1 MKTKE
6 IEKEMM
12 DAIMY
17 ADMSEDDFWKTS
29 IISPQEA
36 KNLADA
42 WSIIFSLR
50 NKSIKKQKEF
60 SKKFALQELGDQ
72 EVKE

>member
-1 MKTKE
+1 METHE

-17 ADMSEDDFWKTS
+17 ADMVEDDFWATS
-29 IISPQEA
+29 TISPQEA

-42 WSIIFSLR
+42 WCIIFSLR

-60 SKKFALQELGDQ
+60 SKKLAIEKSNEGG
-72 EVKE
+72 KK